1 MNKTLCSSIWN
12 DYSWLW
18 LTSLAFPTAA
28 YVSTFQ
34 NKTKVIVRYGAVC
47 MCAESVDFSLF
58 IFYGRLQC
66 RIDNCVYSPPGLQR
80 RWGRRVLFSQHL
92 LRDLTHSVSMEMT
105 RYVCGVEH
113 AGIKDT
119 IPLVFTDNSVSK
131 SIFQCIQNCF
141 YVCVHM
147 CLPSYIFNLLF
158 KFCFFWTLLLILLYF
173 LTWMITIWPK

>member
-28 YVSTFQ
+28 SVSTFQ

-66 RIDNCVYSPPGLQR
+66 RIGNCVYSPPGLQR
-80 RWGRRVLFSQHL
+80 RWGRRVFVFSASPERSHTQRFHG
-92 LRDLTHSVSMEMT
+92 D
-105 RYVCGVEH
+105 
-113 AGIKDT
+113 DT
-119 IPLVFTDNSVSK
+119 LCMWCWACRNKRHNPT
-131 SIFQCIQNCF
+131 CF
-141 YVCVHM
+141 HRQF
-147 CLPSYIFNLLF
+147 SF
-158 KFCFFWTLLLILLYF
+158 
-173 LTWMITIWPK
+173 